1 VEAEMNRLGH
11 IGFTL
16 LVLSPFMSRLG
27 IHFVLFAAAFAIL
40 PDIDIL
46 LRVKH
51 REYTHNITFAV
62 VATIAAFF
70 LFRMAR
76 VKEILALSAFVAVVI
91 HIVAD
96 SFTMQK
102 FPPFFPFSKKRVAF
116 RVFKS
121 NNPVINASSFI
132 LGSLSFV
139 YFASGGGY
147 VGL

>member
-1 VEAEMNRLGH
+1 MNRLGH

-16 LVLSPFMSRLG
+16 LVLSPFISKLG
-27 IHFVLFAAAFAIL
+27 IHFILFAAIFAVL

-46 LRVKH
+46 LRMKH

-62 VATIAAFF
+62 LVTIVAFF
-70 LFRMAR
+70 LFRAMR
-76 VKEILALSAFVAVVI
+76 VEELLALSAFVAIII
-91 HIVAD
+91 HIFAD

-121 NNPVINASSFI
+121 NNPLINASSFI
-132 LGSLSFV
+132 LGFLSFV

-147 VGL
+147 VGF

>member
-1 VEAEMNRLGH
+1 MNRLGH
-11 IGFTL
+11 IGFTF
-16 LVLSPFMSRLG
+16 LVLSPFISKLG
-27 IHFVLFAAAFAIL
+27 IHFILFAAIFAVL

-46 LRVKH
+46 LRMKH

-62 VATIAAFF
+62 LVTIVAFF
-70 LFRMAR
+70 FFRAMR
-76 VKEILALSAFVAVVI
+76 VEELLALSAFAAVLI
-91 HIVAD
+91 HIFAD

-121 NNPVINASSFI
+121 NNPLINASSFI
-132 LGSLSFV
+132 LGFLSFV

-147 VGL
+147 VGF